1 MTTTQYLIIFA
12 LSATAVVTFARGYL
26 KGYLDANHPSVEAE
40 AELEGILAHSLA
52 FTLAEGERQ

>member
-26 KGYLDANHPSVEAE
+26 KGYLDANHPNVDDDADLEA
-40 AELEGILAHSLA
+40 LLARSLA
-52 FTLAEGERQ
+52 TALEGERN